1 MNFGDFLTPFK
12 NSSRIIKVTALFLI
26 VVFLAGQYLQ
36 LQTGYADN
44 GDFRR
49 ANQLFTD
56 SPVGFSAQ
64 PPEFGTPEHKLRY
77 YHYWQPEWN
86 FRPGIPSLYSAFSS
100 TILLWIPGAL
110 LNYFFISD
118 SILYMVALSIFPRLL
133 AGLCLFGLIIYFSIH
148 KRHTFFLLVLILLPL
163 VLLLNTSNNA
173 AYFNS
178 FYQESGSLVYF
189 LLLLTWFLLRG
200 KIANSPWVT
209 IGYGLL
215 FLTTIAKASNFYFP
229 FLFMPVLFGLKRTF
243 KNPKMAALVLALTLL
258 PIAFTITLVGDR
270 SPANRYNAL
279 FFGVLVSSKY
289 PEQRLIDIGI
299 TDPDAIK
306 CRGGFFSELSMA
318 CYEKYRDKVSLK
330 SIGIFILREPTIL
343 VHHAERLANTMQKTD
358 NDRGKYAP
366 GDETHRNELLYNG
379 WAWLKQNYFPK
390 GWAFYWF
397 LLAQGIITIILKW
410 KSAHP
415 LVQDFST
422 LNLILLAGTWLD
434 MWIAIFGDGIAD
446 LVKHLFMA
454 NLMFDL
460 SIFLTIAILGIAL
473 FETGI
478 FRANRLTSASNG

>member
-1 MNFGDFLTPFK
+1 MNFGDFLTPLKKSPKIFK
-12 NSSRIIKVTALFLI
+12 IIALFLM

-56 SPVGFSAQ
+56 SPVGFSKQ
-64 PPEFGTPEHKLRY
+64 PPEFGTPEHTLRY

-86 FRPGIPSLYSAFSS
+86 FRPAIPSLYSAFSS

-110 LNYFFISD
+110 LNYLFISD
-118 SILYMVALSIFPRLL
+118 TILYVVVLSIFPRLL
-133 AGLCLFGLIIYFSIH
+133 AGLSLFGLIVYFSIH
-148 KRHTFFLLVLILLPL
+148 KRYALFLLALILLPL

-189 LLLLTWFLLRG
+189 LLLITWLLLRG
-200 KIANSPWVT
+200 KIANHPWVA

-215 FLTTIAKASNFYFP
+215 FLTTTAKASNFYFP
-229 FLFMPVLFGLKRTF
+229 FLFIPVLFDLKKTVQS
-243 KNPKMAALVLALTLL
+243 PKMAALVLALTLL
-258 PIAFTITLVGDR
+258 PVAFTITLVGDR
-270 SPANRYNAL
+270 SPANRYNSL
-279 FFGVLVSSKY
+279 FFGVLVSSKH

-330 SIGIFILREPTIL
+330 SIGIFILREPNIL
-343 VHHAERLANTMQKTD
+343 VNHAERLANTMQQTD

-366 GDETHRNELLYNG
+366 GDETHRNEILYNG
-379 WAWLKQNYFPK
+379 WARLKENHFPK
-390 GWAFYWF
+390 GWTFYWF
-397 LLAQGIITIILKW
+397 LLAQSLIALLLKW
-410 KSAHP
+410 KNSHP

-422 LNLILLAGTWLD
+422 LNIILLGGIWLD
-434 MWIAIFGDGIAD
+434 MWVAIFGDGIAD

-460 SIFLTIAILGIAL
+460 SIFITIAILGIAL
-473 FETGI
+473 LEPGI
-478 FRANRLTSASNG
+478 FRANRLTSASN